1 MKKIVFRTFS
11 STKSKYIEEI
21 KQKLIAQGVYNR
33 KHVLEL
39 QQNLIEKKAKLP
51 FLALVKRREIE
62 DTVAALSY
70 LLKKEL

>member
-11 STKSKYIEEI
+11 STKSKHIEEI

-39 QQNLIEKKAKLP
+39 QQNLIEKKTKLP

>member
-11 STKSKYIEEI
+11 STKSKYIKEI